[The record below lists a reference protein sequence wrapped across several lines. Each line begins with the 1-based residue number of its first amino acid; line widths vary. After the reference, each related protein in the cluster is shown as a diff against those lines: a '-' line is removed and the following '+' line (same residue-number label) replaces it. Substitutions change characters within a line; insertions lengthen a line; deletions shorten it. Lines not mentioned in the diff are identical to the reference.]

1 MLVLWGAL
9 LGAAA
14 AEACFQDQRMLAAL
28 LLDGWIFGNVA
39 RNGLAKP
46 LMLIYEGLYEE
57 KLMPTFPASDT
68 QFDQRSWQ
76 MDRLDTARMEA
87 TLHRSGG
94 YRLFIRARATGTSRI
109 AHCIRRFV
117 HGDTRANF
125 STTRTP
131 NHQSLCGAFFCHSL
145 KGKPEPLIEKL
156 PDEYPETIFEIW
168 KPGLGNKTVARR

>member
-1 MLVLWGAL
+1 
-9 LGAAA
+9 
-14 AEACFQDQRMLAAL
+14 MLAAL

-94 YRLFIRARATGTSRI
+94 YRLFIRGASHWNFTDRPLYSPIRSWGYAGKFLHNSHTESSIFMRCLLLPFSQGQAGTAYR
-109 AHCIRRFV
+109 
-117 HGDTRANF
+117 
-125 STTRTP
+125 
-131 NHQSLCGAFFCHSL
+131 
-145 KGKPEPLIEKL
+145 
-156 PDEYPETIFEIW
+156 ETS
-168 KPGLGNKTVARR
+168 G